1 VAKKAIE
8 RKVGARG
15 LRAIIEE
22 AMLEIMYDVP
32 GDASVREVLLDEDTI
47 LTGRR
52 PLIGLSEEAA

>member
-1 VAKKAIE
+1 
-8 RKVGARG
+8 
-15 LRAIIEE
+15 
-22 AMLEIMYDVP
+22 MLEIMYDVP